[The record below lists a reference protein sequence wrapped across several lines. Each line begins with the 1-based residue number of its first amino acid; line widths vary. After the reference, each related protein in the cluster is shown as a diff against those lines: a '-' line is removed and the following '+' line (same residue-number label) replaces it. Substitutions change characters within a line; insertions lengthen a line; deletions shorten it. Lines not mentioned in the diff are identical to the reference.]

1 MTNLEKWKAEKIKE
15 IQEMDVEEVAEYI
28 RDHYLTYYQCKH
40 CVCYEKDKKLCRETG
55 CKNGIKKFLK
65 EEEQGYDF

>member
-40 CVCYEKDKKLCRETG
+40 CVCYEKDKKS
-55 CKNGIKKFLK
+55 
-65 EEEQGYDF
+65 